1 MLYLL
6 FFIFQYHI
14 FYLRRGNFVY
24 MATETTP
31 SSVFIYTTSVYQ
43 KLQSPYRRC
52 ESSNNVLNECFTPPI
67 WNVNLLS
74 NVVSQLWYIALIYI
88 FPRFYYRVLWWKMRS
103 ARGVIRLNAAFI
115 KWTVLKS
122 RQTPSTFIASSFTKT
137 SFELIITYTSH
148 IKDKK

>member
-1 MLYLL
+1 
-6 FFIFQYHI
+6 
-14 FYLRRGNFVY
+14 

-31 SSVFIYTTSVYQ
+31 SSFFIYTTSVCQ

-67 WNVNLLS
+67 WNVNMLS

-88 FPRFYYRVLWWKMRS
+88 FLRFYYRLLWWKMRYEI
-103 ARGVIRLNAAFI
+103 GVLLLNAVFV
-115 KWTVLKS
+115 KWTVLKT
-122 RQTPSTFIASSFTKT
+122 RQTPSTFIPSSFTKT
-137 SFELIITYTSH
+137 SFELIITFTSY